1 VELFSSIVDVP
12 IEDETNVSVALLQ
25 TSDVDGSGK
34 KKKKKKEKKHKK
46 DKKHKKHKK
55 HKKEKSGGPVTGDG
69 HENHGGEEDGESRKV
84 MSSFCVL

>member
-1 VELFSSIVDVP
+1 MEF
-12 IEDETNVSVALLQ
+12 Q

-55 HKKEKSGGPVTGDG
+55 HKKEKSGSAVA
-69 HENHGGEEDGESRKV
+69 GGQEVQPIEEDGDSRKV
-84 MSSFCVL
+84 SHLYLNLSYYMNNEWYLD